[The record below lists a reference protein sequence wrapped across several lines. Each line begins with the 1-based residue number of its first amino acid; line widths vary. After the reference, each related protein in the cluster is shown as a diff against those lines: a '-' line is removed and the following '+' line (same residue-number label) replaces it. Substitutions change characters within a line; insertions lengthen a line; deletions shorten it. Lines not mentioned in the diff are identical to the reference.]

1 MRKKVLLFVALMAA
15 FLSPYHVWAYDFS
28 YTYQGQTLYYNI
40 VNGNAEVTYP
50 WGTYFWV
57 GESIVKPIGS
67 ITIPASVSYGGNT
80 YSVTAIDYN
89 AFISCDSI
97 TSVQIPS
104 TVVSIRNGA
113 FSYCSQL
120 TTVELPEG
128 LNSIGV
134 EAFYSC
140 TSLQSLTVPS
150 SLSTIEAR
158 AFMYCTILSSV
169 NYNAVN
175 CTHSG
180 AVFTYCT
187 NLTTVIFGNSV
198 TNIPASAFSG
208 CDALTTV
215 SISNSVTTIGE
226 GAFSGCS
233 SLSSVSI
240 PNSVTNIESSAFSGC
255 SGLTS
260 ITIPASVT
268 SIGTDSPFSGC
279 YNLSVV
285 NFNAEYCNAGYVW
298 DGYSPVSVF
307 YDLPNLT
314 TVNFGDSVHIIPAGL
329 FQNCSALTNV
339 VLPTSVTSIG
349 AEAFSGCSSIH
360 RLDIPATV
368 TSIGESALCGIDTVS
383 FQSATPF
390 SATTAFFCVFEGT
403 MIVPCGSGAA
413 YRAAWEWAVPSIQ
426 DPCESPILL
435 TLVNSGNGN
444 FGYVNQGYLYMVED
458 SVVLPSYVGQEY
470 TLQVV
475 YYIGN
480 SNYEETHPPLSHI
493 YVDGVELDTDS
504 LPTGHLE
511 YGGIFHQ
518 FNITM
523 DSSHTIV
530 AMFERPPTAQITIIN
545 NGGGYMG
552 YTGIGLDTIVED
564 VAIGNEYTVY
574 MYSFN
579 PELTDWALGNFIDS
593 WNSAMLK
600 HIYVDGI
607 EIPMESL
614 VSESEDGIIL
624 HYYSFTVDTSHTIE
638 VVFGPW
644 SSGFNVTAL
653 SSDSTL
659 GIVTGSGSYNEFG
672 HAVLSALTHVGNTF
686 NGWSNGSMENPLTLT
701 VTSDTTLIALF
712 SSASAAVTDTLWMHD
727 TTTVVDTVTLTEYV
741 PVHDTT
747 YINVHDTSYIV
758 LTDTLTVT
766 LYDTIINTVFD
777 TIDNYIYDTTLVT
790 DTLWLTQYDTITNT
804 VFDTVDN
811 YIYDTT
817 IVTDTLWL
825 TQYDTIWLYD
835 TVVVHDTI
843 YITQE
848 GVDGAETTNAKIY
861 QRDGHV
867 VVEGVELQTV
877 ALYDAVGRVMAV
889 KRNEGDAIRFDVPAS
904 GTYLVKVGSAPA
916 RRIVVVR

>member
-1 MRKKVLLFVALMAA
+1 
-15 FLSPYHVWAYDFS
+15 
-28 YTYQGQTLYYNI
+28 
-40 VNGNAEVTYP
+40 
-50 WGTYFWV
+50 
-57 GESIVKPIGS
+57 
-67 ITIPASVSYGGNT
+67 
-80 YSVTAIDYN
+80 
-89 AFISCDSI
+89 
-97 TSVQIPS
+97 
-104 TVVSIRNGA
+104 
-113 FSYCSQL
+113 
-120 TTVELPEG
+120 
-128 LNSIGV
+128 
-134 EAFYSC
+134 
-140 TSLQSLTVPS
+140 
-150 SLSTIEAR
+150 
-158 AFMYCTILSSV
+158 
-169 NYNAVN
+169 
-175 CTHSG
+175 
-180 AVFTYCT
+180 
-187 NLTTVIFGNSV
+187 
-198 TNIPASAFSG
+198 
-208 CDALTTV
+208 
-215 SISNSVTTIGE
+215 
-226 GAFSGCS
+226 
-233 SLSSVSI
+233 
-240 PNSVTNIESSAFSGC
+240 
-255 SGLTS
+255 
-260 ITIPASVT
+260 
-268 SIGTDSPFSGC
+268 
-279 YNLSVV
+279 
-285 NFNAEYCNAGYVW
+285 
-298 DGYSPVSVF
+298 
-307 YDLPNLT
+307 
-314 TVNFGDSVHIIPAGL
+314 
-329 FQNCSALTNV
+329 
-339 VLPTSVTSIG
+339 
-349 AEAFSGCSSIH
+349 
-360 RLDIPATV
+360 
-368 TSIGESALCGIDTVS
+368 
-383 FQSATPF
+383 
-390 SATTAFFCVFEGT
+390 

-426 DPCESPILL
+426 DSCESPILL

-470 TLQVV
+470 TLKVV
-475 YYIGN
+475 YSIGN
-480 SNYEETHPPLSHI
+480 SNYEETNPPLSHI

-552 YTGIGLDTIVED
+552 YTEIGLDTIVED

-579 PELTDWALGNFIDS
+579 PELADWALGNYIDS

-607 EIPMESL
+607 EIPMDSL

-659 GIVTGSGSYNEFG
+659 GTVTGSGSYNEFG

-712 SSASAAVTDTLWMHD
+712 SSASAAVTDTLW
-727 TTTVVDTVTLTEYV
+727 
-741 PVHDTT
+741 
-747 YINVHDTSYIV
+747 
-758 LTDTLTVT
+758 
-766 LYDTIINTVFD
+766 
-777 TIDNYIYDTTLVT
+777 
-790 DTLWLTQYDTITNT
+790 LTQYDTITNT

-848 GVDGAETTNAKIY
+848 GIEGAETANAKIY

-867 VVEGVELQTV
+867 VVEGVELTTV

-889 KRNEGDAIRFDVPAS
+889 KRNEGDTIRFNVPAS
-904 GTYLVKVGSAPA
+904 GTYLVKVGDAPA
-916 RRIVVVR
+916 RRIVVVK

>member
-1 MRKKVLLFVALMAA
+1 MRKKALLFVAVMAA
-15 FLSPYHVWAYDFS
+15 FLSPCHVWAYDFS

-50 WGTYFWV
+50 WGTSFWV

-158 AFMYCTILSSV
+158 AFMYCTSLSSV

-187 NLTTVIFGNSV
+187 NLTTVMFGNSV

-298 DGYSPVSVF
+298 DGYSPVDVF

-349 AEAFSGCSSIH
+349 ALAFSGCSSIH

-390 SATTAFFCVFEGT
+390 SATTAFFCVFAGYEALT

-493 YVDGVELDTDS
+493 YIDGVELDTDS

-579 PELTDWALGNFIDS
+579 PELADWALGNYIDS

-607 EIPMESL
+607 EIPMNSL

-659 GIVTGSGSYNEFG
+659 GTVTGSGSYNEFG
-672 HAVLSALTHVGNTF
+672 YAVLSALTHVGNTF

-701 VTSDTTLIALF
+701 ITSDTTLIALF
-712 SSASAAVTDTLWMHD
+712 SPASAS
-727 TTTVVDTVTLTEYV
+727 
-741 PVHDTT
+741 
-747 YINVHDTSYIV
+747 
-758 LTDTLTVT
+758 
-766 LYDTIINTVFD
+766 
-777 TIDNYIYDTTLVT
+777 VT

-848 GVDGAETTNAKIY
+848 GIEGAETANAKIY

-877 ALYDAVGRVMAV
+877 TFYDAVGRVMAV
-889 KRNEGDAIRFDVPAS
+889 KRNEGDTIRFNVPAS
-904 GTYLVKVGSAPA
+904 GTYLVKVGDAPA
-916 RRIVVVR
+916 RRIVVVK